1 MPGVEQLSNNR
12 GPDESGGSGNEH
24 AKFCR
29 HVAVIAS
36 PEERCEPWPYGISG
50 TVSLND
56 DDLRRGE
63 LRMLLREW
71 RARLKPSDVGLPSVS
86 RRRVPGLRREEVA
99 ALAGVGLTWYTMFET
114 GATAGVSNDLVERIA
129 DALRLSAGERMHLQ
143 SLATRVSLR
152 WTDAVADPL
161 LMEVV
166 RDWVDAPAYVVTY
179 TWDVVAWNAAYSY
192 VWDIESP
199 GSPPF
204 NLALRLFSEDGLQK
218 IAGAS
223 WPALAQALV
232 GMFRLTWGRHLR
244 DERYA
249 KLLSDL
255 RAIPAFERLWESHDV
270 EHPLVDL
277 TVAVDSPNAGRF
289 TYRVLNLN
297 LMEPFQTLV
306 VQVPVGEMAKRVRE
320 ILRSVVS

>member
-1 MPGVEQLSNNR
+1 
-12 GPDESGGSGNEH
+12 
-24 AKFCR
+24 
-29 HVAVIAS
+29 
-36 PEERCEPWPYGISG
+36 
-50 TVSLND
+50 VSLND

-71 RARLKPSDVGLPSVS
+71 RARLKPADVGLPAVS

-99 ALAGVGLTWYTMFET
+99 ALAGVGITWYTMFET
-114 GATAGVSNDLVERIA
+114 GAAAGVSTDLVERIS

-143 SLATRVSLR
+143 SLATRISLP
-152 WTDAVADPL
+152 WKDEAADPL
-161 LMEVV
+161 LMQFV
-166 RDWVDAPAYVVTY
+166 RDWIDAPAYVVTY
-179 TWDVVAWNAAYSY
+179 TWDVVAWNAAYSF
-192 VWDIESP
+192 VWDIEPP
-199 GSPPF
+199 GSPTF
-204 NLALRLFSEDGLQK
+204 NLALRLFSEVRLQT
-218 IAGAS
+218 IAGES
-223 WPALAQALV
+223 WPSMAQALV

-277 TVAVDSPNAGRF
+277 TIAVDSPNAGQF
-289 TYRVLNLN
+289 TYRVLNVN

-306 VQVPVGEMAKRVRE
+306 VQMPIGDDAARVRDV
-320 ILRSVVS
+320 LRRITAK